1 MLDSEDTFTQD
12 GDAGSTGSASPRAGG
27 GGSRKPT
34 RDSDSDD
41 SDSDVERAAT
51 AAAAAAAAEAAVATS
66 QAQLLA
72 AAADASSA
80 VVVSLEDVR
89 AVQPPPASPAA
100 YGFEYGSPFSPQEVV
115 AGLVCTAW
123 MPALNRHVRSLVTD
137 VHVKSAADK
146 VGGCLALFSRCTDS
160 TLTVAYCICL

>member
-1 MLDSEDTFTQD
+1 MIGYAVRMLDSEDTFTQD
-12 GDAGSTGSASPRAGG
+12 NDAGSTGSASPRV
-27 GGSRKPT
+27 GSRKAT

-41 SDSDVERAAT
+41 SGSDVERAAT
-51 AAAAAAAAEAAVATS
+51 AAAASSSS
-66 QAQLLA
+66 QAQSL
-72 AAADASSA
+72 AADANSA

-89 AVQPPPASPAA
+89 AVQPPPTSPAA

-123 MPALNRHVRSLVTD
+123 MPALNRHVRALVTD

-146 VGGCLALFSRCTDS
+146 VC
-160 TLTVAYCICL
+160 